1 MVPSA
6 AIAGAMLRPGR
17 CSPHAAVGVTA
28 FAFGLGG
35 HGGLAPGTT
44 VPRAGTNWGS
54 KLMKHW
60 SVALGGL
67 AGAIRST
74 YLTLETESSLA
85 TLTSQLS
92 NRTARLG
99 AGATA
104 RSIFQTL

>member
-6 AIAGAMLRPGR
+6 AIAGAMFRPGR
-17 CSPHAAVGVTA
+17 CCPHAAVGGTEV
-28 FAFGLGG
+28 GLGG
-35 HGGLAPGTT
+35 QGGLAPSTI
-44 VPRAGTNWGS
+44 VPRAGTNWRS

-60 SVALGGL
+60 SVGAGGL

>member
-17 CSPHAAVGVTA
+17 CCPHAALSGTA
-28 FAFGLGG
+28 SGLGG
-35 HGGLAPGTT
+35 HGGLAPGTIL
-44 VPRAGTNWGS
+44 PRAGTNWGS

-104 RSIFQTL
+104 RSIF